1 MECIRYL
8 VELVLASM
16 NPRALLENCIIALF
30 YVYFACAHIDAGMAT
45 GQWLTIAPMITQE
58 TLLAIMFLCRR
69 NSRATSPKVEDWLV
83 AIIGTFAAL
92 LIRPTGQPHMMGAA
106 LQLTGL
112 SIAICALLSLRRSIG
127 IVAADRGIVTTGAYR
142 IVRHPMY
149 TGHSVCLLGYLL
161 SYLTPYNA
169 AAIIVTYWA
178 LYNRME
184 AEEKWLSNSIP
195 YRRYKEKV
203 MWRLV
208 PNVY

>member
-1 MECIRYL
+1 MNLRTASEN
-8 VELVLASM
+8 VLI
-16 NPRALLENCIIALF
+16 ALLYI
-30 YVYFACAHIDAGMAT
+30 YFACAHIDAGIAT
-45 GQWLTIAPMITQE
+45 GQWLTIAPMIAQE
-58 TLLAIMFLCRR
+58 SLLAIMFLCRR
-69 NSRATSPKVEDWLV
+69 ESRATSPKIEDWLV

-92 LIRPTGQPHMMGAA
+92 LIRPTGQPHIVGAV

-142 IVRHPMY
+142 VVRHPMY
-149 TGHSVCLLGYLL
+149 TGHSICLLGYLI

-178 LYNRME
+178 LYNRMV

-195 YRRYKEKV
+195 YRRYMERV